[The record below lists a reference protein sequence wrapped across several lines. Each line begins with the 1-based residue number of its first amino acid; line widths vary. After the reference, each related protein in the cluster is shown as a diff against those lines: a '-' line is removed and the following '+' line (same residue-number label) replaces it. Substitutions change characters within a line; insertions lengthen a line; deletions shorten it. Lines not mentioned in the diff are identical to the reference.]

1 MKKYAAMGAA
11 ALAAFL
17 FMLRAQEPQVAFRAQ
32 AQAAPPAPAPADAA
46 GLVRAGEAAVQHGQ
60 FNRADVYYA
69 QAAALPDSAVA
80 GPALVYLGVKAYKE
94 GDTAGAQAFFQ
105 RVLAIDTTSPQAGRA
120 LMWMGVIAA
129 RNDGAAEAESYYQRA
144 LAVEP
149 PASIDAADTLRN
161 YAALLRKTNRT
172 VEAQS
177 IEQRAADV
185 LRQLHQAP
193 QAQTRTLP
201 ADVYRTGPGVTPP
214 KLLYKVEPQYTQEAR
229 NGGLQGTVV
238 LYVEIGTD
246 GIARNIE
253 VERSLEPGLDEKAI
267 EAVSQWRFSPGM
279 KDGVPATI
287 AANIEVNF
295 RLQ

>member
-17 FMLRAQEPQVAFRAQ
+17 FMLRAQEPQV
-32 AQAAPPAPAPADAA
+32 APPAPAPADAA

-229 NGGLQGTVV
+229 NG
-238 LYVEIGTD
+238 
-246 GIARNIE
+246 
-253 VERSLEPGLDEKAI
+253 
-267 EAVSQWRFSPGM
+267 
-279 KDGVPATI
+279 
-287 AANIEVNF
+287 
-295 RLQ
+295 